1 MKNDDRKSWKCWFKS
16 VTLVEY
22 VVRYIV
28 ILDIVSTLMLILCY
42 LGQNPMI
49 T

>member
-1 MKNDDRKSWKCWFKS
+1 MKNDDRKNWKCCFKS

-22 VVRYIV
+22 IVRYIV
-28 ILDIVSTLMLILCY
+28 ILDIVSTLMLILRY
-42 LGQNPMI
+42 SGQNTI